1 MIIADLAGVSRI
13 YGGRT
18 IFSVLSWSIQA
29 GEKLGLVGPNGVGKS
44 TLLQLLAGQAVAD
57 AGTVTLR
64 RGTRV
69 AYLTQ
74 EYHGVA
80 ERALLTELLAV
91 REDLTELEARIAAIE
106 ACLGDVALVGDM
118 AALERLVD
126 EHEQL
131 LAEFTRLGGPL
142 IQSRAVAL
150 LRQLGLDEAQ
160 WQQPMAQLSGGQ
172 RKLVGLARCL
182 LSDPDILLL
191 DEPDNHLDVERKAM
205 LESVVRTFDGA
216 VVIISHDRYL
226 LDETVSAIVELEPA
240 GAAGAR
246 LHRWDG
252 NYSAY
257 VTQKELALLRQQHD
271 YVAQQKTIE
280 RLEAA
285 VARFKQWARIVVNER
300 HIRQARNKQRQI
312 DRMDVIERPVLERR
326 RIALEF
332 VPQRRGGARAIEL
345 RDVDRWFGE
354 QIVLLGACATIMHG
368 ERVGVIGPNGAG
380 KSVLLR
386 LIMGLLPLDGGE
398 IWIGP
403 SIMPGYYAQHHE
415 TLDPAQTPIE
425 ALRAVR
431 PMTEGEAV
439 ARLGRFLIPYAATTQ
454 PVSRLSGG
462 EKSRVQ
468 LARLMISGANCLL
481 LDEPTNHLD
490 IPSAEVLEH
499 ALETFSG
506 TVVVVSH
513 DRYLL
518 DRVADRIF
526 EIGDGMV
533 RVHEGGY
540 SFAAAQRARRLAL
553 PAPSPSTATRS
564 SRTSRQSI

>member
-1 MIIADLAGVSRI
+1 MADFLLIHGAWHGSWCWDRVRPILEEAGHRVVAPTLSGLEQQRTETVEGIDLTTHVDDVVGAALDLESDDLILVGHSYAGFVTTGAADRLRDAVSL
-13 YGGRT
+13 YVYLDAGLPAGMDPGSS
-18 IFSVLSWSIQA
+18 FAWSDSLSPKRKQERLDAITD
-29 GEKLGLVGPNGVGKS
+29 LGLG
-44 TLLQLLAGQAVAD
+44 
-57 AGTVTLR
+57 
-64 RGTRV
+64 
-69 AYLTQ
+69 
-74 EYHGVA
+74 
-80 ERALLTELLAV
+80 
-91 REDLTELEARIAAIE
+91 
-106 ACLGDVALVGDM
+106 
-118 AALERLVD
+118 
-126 EHEQL
+126 
-131 LAEFTRLGGPL
+131 
-142 IQSRAVAL
+142 
-150 LRQLGLDEAQ
+150 
-160 WQQPMAQLSGGQ
+160 
-172 RKLVGLARCL
+172 
-182 LSDPDILLL
+182 
-191 DEPDNHLDVERKAM
+191 
-205 LESVVRTFDGA
+205 
-216 VVIISHDRYL
+216 
-226 LDETVSAIVELEPA
+226 
-240 GAAGAR
+240 
-246 LHRWDG
+246 
-252 NYSAY
+252 
-257 VTQKELALLRQQHD
+257 
-271 YVAQQKTIE
+271 
-280 RLEAA
+280 
-285 VARFKQWARIVVNER
+285 
-300 HIRQARNKQRQI
+300 
-312 DRMDVIERPVLERR
+312 PVLPPPPPE
-326 RIALEF
+326 AFGVES
-332 VPQRRGGARAIEL
+332 ARAIEL

-439 ARLGRFLIPYAATTQ
+439 ARLGRFLIPYVATTQ

-526 EIGDGMV
+526 EVGDGMV

-553 PAPSPSTATRS
+553 PAASPSTATRS
-564 SRTSRQSI
+564 SRTSR